1 MQKFSPLAIGNS
13 PKSSY
18 SLSPIACVQVLEY
31 IRRIG
36 TKGVNQFMNNVKILL
51 LHVAFILGVYFATA
65 GSVHADAIMPNF
77 GAAIQGVDYFSF
89 DRVASDGANHNRTH
103 ARLVWGRSFGD
114 IADGADPAILS
125 QWISATRPAVL
136 MSASA
141 GSEKHAKSSAL
152 TEEDAKNVEKTDV
165 ADSTDSA
172 ILSAE
177 TGSATVGFAGAGPG
191 MGAGVGG
198 WNFNPWF
205 GGLPVPGFSAATA
218 TSAGN
223 FVTDADP
230 TVATPTLG
238 ESDDPTSAAVPEAG
252 SCFLLGFGLIMVT
265 IIGLRY
271 RRYHPI

>member
-1 MQKFSPLAIGNS
+1 
-13 PKSSY
+13 
-18 SLSPIACVQVLEY
+18 
-31 IRRIG
+31 
-36 TKGVNQFMNNVKILL
+36 MNTVKILFL
-51 LHVAFILGVYFATA
+51 RVIFIVGVCFATA
-65 GSVHADAIMPNF
+65 GSIHADTIMPNF
-77 GAAIQGVDYFSF
+77 GAAIQGGDYFSF
-89 DRVASDGANHNRTH
+89 DRVVSDGTNHNRKH
-103 ARLVWGRSFGD
+103 ARPVWGRAFGD

-125 QWISATRPAVL
+125 QWISATRPAL
-136 MSASA
+136 RMSASA
-141 GSEKHAKSSAL
+141 GSGKHAESSAL
-152 TEEDAKNVEKTDV
+152 NDAKDVDKTNV

-177 TGSATVGFAGAGPG
+177 TGAATVGYAGAGLS
-191 MGAGVGG
+191 MEAGGG

-205 GGLPVPGFSAATA
+205 GGLPVPGFSTATA
-218 TSAGN
+218 ASTGN

-230 TVATPTLG
+230 TIASPTLG

>member
-1 MQKFSPLAIGNS
+1 
-13 PKSSY
+13 
-18 SLSPIACVQVLEY
+18 
-31 IRRIG
+31 
-36 TKGVNQFMNNVKILL
+36 MNTVKILFL
-51 LHVAFILGVYFATA
+51 RVTFVAAVCFATA
-65 GSVHADAIMPNF
+65 GSIHADTIMPNF
-77 GAAIQGVDYFSF
+77 GAAIQGVDYFNF
-89 DRVASDGANHNRTH
+89 DRVVSDGANHNRTH

-141 GSEKHAKSSAL
+141 GSGKHAKSSAL
-152 TEEDAKNVEKTDV
+152 TEEGNDAKDVDKTDV

-177 TGSATVGFAGAGPG
+177 AGSATVGY
-191 MGAGVGG
+191 AGVGLGMAAGG

-218 TSAGN
+218 ASTGN

-230 TVATPTLG
+230 TIATPTLG

-265 IIGLRY
+265 MIGFRY
-271 RRYHPI
+271 RRSHPI